1 MSAAPQST
9 RTLTPGKKAKKTMSI
24 GEVLTA
30 LQGEFPDVAVSKIR
44 YLESEGLVTP
54 QRSASGYRRF
64 VQDDVDRLRFILR
77 AQRDQYLPLK
87 VIREQLEAMDSGAV
101 TQMKLASDFRA
112 PVLTRLTAE
121 DIVEKSGVAPEFL
134 AQLVKDG
141 TIRADFSGFFS
152 ADDVVVAKSAAALQA
167 YGLDPRHFK
176 SLVNS
181 AARQA
186 ALITQVATP
195 TARARDVDASQR
207 AQEMATTMSAEL
219 TALHAHLLKIAL
231 REQLGF

>member
-1 MSAAPQST
+1 MSAAPQPS
-9 RTLTPGKKAKKTMSI
+9 RNNGPGKKAKKTMSI

-30 LQGEFPDVAVSKIR
+30 LKAEFPDVAVSKIR

-64 VQDDVDRLRFILR
+64 VHEDVDRLRFILR

-87 VIREQLEAMDSGAV
+87 VIREQLEALDSGAV

-121 DIVEKSGVAPEFL
+121 DIMEMAEVSEEFL

-141 TIRADFSGFFS
+141 TIRADYSGFFS
-152 ADDVVVAKSAAALQA
+152 ADDVVVVKSCAALQA
-167 YGLDPRHFK
+167 YGLDQRHFK
-176 SLVNS
+176 SVVNS

-186 ALITQVATP
+186 ALITQVTTP
-195 TARARDVDASQR
+195 TARAKDVDAQQR
-207 AQEMATTMSAEL
+207 AQDMATTMSAEL